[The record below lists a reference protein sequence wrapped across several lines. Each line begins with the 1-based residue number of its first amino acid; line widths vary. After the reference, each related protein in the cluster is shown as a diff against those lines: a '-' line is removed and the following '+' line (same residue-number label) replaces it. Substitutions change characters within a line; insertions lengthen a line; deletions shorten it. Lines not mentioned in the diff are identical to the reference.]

1 MSSTATATVNPP
13 LLSLT
18 PINIIDGILDYL
30 VNDVPSL
37 YRLGICSKTWCRS
50 TLPILYRTCTTLAL
64 PTLGSNDPF
73 TLKIIAVH
81 PANFVRQLL
90 IYTEDHEQ
98 CVQQHFRD
106 AVMNIDIYSQKALTH
121 FNYISEDL
129 SLHDVWNDYI
139 PNSLR
144 IENITLNC
152 PLQRQTPQVLSLF
165 SLCTRKITF
174 NWKYI
179 THQTSYTAIA
189 TLLPLLSNT
198 SSRITSLHLAIPHI
212 LDITDSK
219 LLQSVLDSKQFHFPQ
234 LAEFYLE
241 EFLAD
246 IVITPFLQR
255 HPTICMLTASWLH
268 AGDADEEIKAGTLL
282 RNLTGFDGLPVD
294 AVHLTT
300 IISTPLTTLELHGP
314 SSNVVDDTLVCA
326 ALFNSGSL
334 RQLYLHTSFTLTHI
348 QTISDSVPNLTA
360 LHLPL
365 AATTL
370 STDV

>member
-1 MSSTATATVNPP
+1 MSMSSTTTATVNPP
-13 LLSLT
+13 PLSIT
-18 PINIIDGILDYL
+18 PVDIIDEILEYL
-30 VNDVPSL
+30 VNDALSL

-50 TLPILYRTCTTLAL
+50 TLPILYRTSTTLAL
-64 PTLGSNDPF
+64 PTLSSNSPF
-73 TLKIIAVH
+73 TQKMLGVH

-90 IYTEDHEQ
+90 IYTEDHER

-106 AVMNIDIYSQKALTH
+106 AVMNIDIYSQKELTH
-121 FNYISEDL
+121 FNYISDDL

-165 SLCTRKITF
+165 SLCTKKITF

-179 THQTSYTAIA
+179 THPTSYTAIA

-212 LDITDSK
+212 LDVTDSE
-219 LLQSVLDSKQFHFPQ
+219 LLQSVLDSDQFHFPQ

-246 IVITPFLQR
+246 ILITPFLRR
-255 HPTICMLTASWLH
+255 HPTIRMLAATWLH

-282 RNLTGFDGLPVD
+282 HNLTGFDGLPVD
-294 AVHLTT
+294 AGHLTT
-300 IISTPLTTLELHGP
+300 IISTPLRTLELRGP
-314 SSNVVDDTLVCA
+314 SSNIVDDTLISTETLQTNCLEFYSTYSA
-326 ALFNSGSL
+326 AIEKQSFKHSE
-334 RQLYLHTSFTLTHI
+334 HT
-348 QTISDSVPNLTA
+348 
-360 LHLPL
+360 
-365 AATTL
+365 AAAINYN
-370 STDV
+370 